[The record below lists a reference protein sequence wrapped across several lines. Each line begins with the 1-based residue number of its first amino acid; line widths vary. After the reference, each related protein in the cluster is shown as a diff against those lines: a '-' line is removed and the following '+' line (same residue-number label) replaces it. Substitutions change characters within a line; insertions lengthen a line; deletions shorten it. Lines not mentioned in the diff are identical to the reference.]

1 VTLAASAPAPALVRV
16 ADRLAGLAGLRR
28 HAAAFAL
35 GAAGTLALPPVQA
48 APLLWL
54 VLPAL
59 MWLLDGARTR
69 RGAFAVGWWFGFGHF
84 LAGLYWI
91 AGALFVDIASF
102 WWALPLAAAGL
113 PVVLAAFVGAA
124 TLAVH
129 ASGLAGLARV
139 IVFAVAWTGGEWLRG
154 HLFTGF
160 PWNLVGYAWVGWT
173 PVAQAAAVV
182 GSYGLGTLTVLAAAA
197 PWLLGRP
204 GTRPRVGPAAA
215 AGGVALVAAVAAWG
229 ALRVPA
235 GPAPATDAHVRIVQP
250 NTPITLAVGRDEA
263 ARAFLRVLELQS
275 AGSAP
280 PRTVVVWP
288 ETAVPFAVDR
298 DPAVLQAIGRAT
310 PREGAT
316 LAAAPRVSVDPATGD
331 RRVHNSILA
340 IGPDGRV
347 MAAFDKFHLVPFGE
361 YIPFRSLFPGVAAIA
376 AGPSEFAPGPG
387 PVTWELPGI
396 PAVSPLVCYEIVFPG
411 AVADRGAPPAW
422 IANATNDAWYWR
434 TAGPHQHFA
443 TARMRAVEEG
453 VPVVRAALTGV
464 SGVIDPYGRV
474 VASLGLGEA
483 GTVDAALPAPAPGR
497 TPYGRFGDLALVV
510 VLLSLLASVPFA
522 RLRC

>member
-1 VTLAASAPAPALVRV
+1 VTAAAAAGRSSAPARV
-16 ADRLAGLAGLRR
+16 ADGLAALSGLRR

-35 GAAGTLALPPVQA
+35 GAVGTLALPPLQA

-59 MWLLDGARTR
+59 LWLLDGARTR
-69 RGAFAVGWWFGFGHF
+69 RAAFAVGWWFGFGHF

-91 AGALFVDIASF
+91 AGALFVDIAAF
-102 WWALPLAAAGL
+102 WWALPLAAGGL
-113 PVVLAAFVGAA
+113 PVALAAFVGAA

-129 ASGLAGLARV
+129 ASGLPGLSRV
-139 IVFAVAWTGGEWLRG
+139 VVFAVAWTGAEWLRG

-182 GSYGLGTLTVLAAAA
+182 GTYGLGTLTALAAAA
-197 PWLLGRP
+197 PYLLGRP
-204 GTRPRVGPAAA
+204 GPRPRTAPVAV
-215 AGGVALVAAVAAWG
+215 AGGIALFLAVAAWG

-235 GPAPATDAHVRIVQP
+235 GPAPETGTHVRIVQP
-250 NTPITLAVGRDEA
+250 DLPHTLAVSRADA
-263 ARAFLRVLELQS
+263 ARAFATVLALQAS
-275 AGSAP
+275 GTVP

-298 DPAVLQAIGRAT
+298 DPAVLEAIGRAT
-310 PREGAT
+310 PPEGLT
-316 LAAAPRVSVDPATGD
+316 LAAAPRVSADPATGE
-331 RRVHNSILA
+331 RRFHNSILA
-340 IGPDGRV
+340 VGPDGRV
-347 MAAFDKFHLVPFGE
+347 LAAFDKFHLVPFGE
-361 YIPFRSLFPGVAAIA
+361 YVPFRRFFPGIAAVA
-376 AGPSEFAPGPG
+376 AGPSEFTPGPG
-387 PVTWELPGI
+387 PVTWDFPGI
-396 PAVSPLVCYEIVFPG
+396 PAVSPLVCYEIVFPA
-411 AVADRGAPPAW
+411 AVADRAARPAW

-443 TARMRAVEEG
+443 IARMRAVEEG

-464 SGVIDPYGRV
+464 SGVVDPYGRV
-474 VASLGLGEA
+474 VASLGLDRA
-483 GTVDAALPAPAPGR
+483 GTVDAPLPAAAPP
-497 TPYGRFGDLALVV
+497 TPYARFGDLALVV
-510 VLLSLLASVPFA
+510 VLLSLLASVPFT